1 MDTVLFLSQY
11 KKWQNV
17 TENVKNSDNIQE
29 MCMGQNCFFF
39 YISFWHIES
48 PDSRF

>member
-17 TENVKNSDNIQE
+17 TENVKNPDNVQE
-29 MCMGQNCFFF
+29 MWVKTAFFF